1 MWVQFWYR
9 VVLIGRAVRKLL
21 LLLTGQRYRDDI
33 VISHIEE
40 YVPNFGPDVILMYDN
55 AGPHI
60 ARIVT
65 DGLNYADIQR
75 LDWPARSPDLN
86 LFEHG
91 IILGDE

>member
-1 MWVQFWYR
+1 MTLLFLILKNMSPILVQM
-9 VVLIGRAVRKLL
+9 L
-21 LLLTGQRYRDDI
+21 
-33 VISHIEE
+33 
-40 YVPNFGPDVILMYDN
+40 YVLMYDN